1 MIAPASRR
9 SRFEIYVDI
18 LTEIKNGT
26 VLPTRIMYGA
36 NLSWST
42 LIQTLEK
49 LTTQGLIEEQ
59 PIESN
64 KRKKNSYTLTEKG
77 NNFLNYLNRI
87 NELIEPQKTVEIPA

>member
-49 LTTQGLIEEQ
+49 LTAQGLIEEQ

-77 NNFLNYLNRI
+77 NNFLNYLNRV